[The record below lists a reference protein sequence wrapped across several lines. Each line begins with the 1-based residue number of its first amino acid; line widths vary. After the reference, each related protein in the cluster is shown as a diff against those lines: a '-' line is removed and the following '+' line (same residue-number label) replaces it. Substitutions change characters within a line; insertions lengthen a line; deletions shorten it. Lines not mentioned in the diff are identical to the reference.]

1 MLRKRE
7 NILIITN
14 NERVAER
21 FAAGFQVELLAEYGE
36 VLLRTR
42 DALQTEYRLL
52 THPMSGSLKPNQ
64 TPFKTIIL
72 ERVEKRGALDMNSIE
87 LIERAMAAY
96 HKFYECREIPAWSER
111 SREDFRTVDLSLME
125 PAIERL

>member
-72 ERVEKRGALDMNSIE
+72 ERVEKRGVLDMNSIE